1 MSALGLWQAYGDEWL
16 LYEKVAFDGPAKRI
30 VVNEN
35 VTSLNIRE
43 DVYSA
48 WVRWVERDDN
58 TKFLPAMRFSGGDPI
73 PGGETGVTFFLANG
87 WKLEYDANVVAIA
100 GVLYSDNYATPYWS
114 ASDQPIYPATVA
126 ALVNSAVVTQNV
138 VTGDLST
145 VPGSV
150 WGHATRTLTAS
161 QDPTKEQIADQVRIA
176 LAEEL
181 GRIIELA
188 KIHGLVLGSPL
199 QVTQNARTAGGIVQS
214 ITEAGSGTTVT
225 RTV

>member
-1 MSALGLWQAYGDEWL
+1 MLAWAAFGTEWALA
-16 LYEKVAFDGPAKRI
+16 EKVNFNGVTKRI
-30 VVNEN
+30 TVNAG
-35 VTSLNIRE
+35 VTALDIRE

-48 WVRWVERDDN
+48 WIRWIELDDN
-58 TKFLPAMRFSGGDPI
+58 ARFLPAMRVSGFDPI
-73 PGGETGVTFFLANG
+73 PGGFTGATYFMSNG

-114 ASDQPIYPATVA
+114 AADQPIYPATVSS
-126 ALVNSAVVTQNV
+126 LVNSAVVTQNV
-138 VTGDLST
+138 VTGDLSS
-145 VPGSV
+145 VPASV